1 MFDEKVM
8 ALRVHEI
15 PVYVGYPAEIPLDN
29 PQVLAALP
37 ILTKAQLNGQFPM
50 IWMTPGLR
58 AAIAA
63 DEVEYASTSGTS
75 GDRLQIVRDRNWWHL
90 EYRRTYAV
98 HPLLAMMD
106 PAQTQKAVLTTSVCS
121 SAVCWRDNPTYDQRI
136 IGRTLH
142 LNTAP
147 DPNRWSAADVAQI
160 VAEIDRWQPDY
171 LDMHGGYGSILARKA
186 TAFGIAAPRHRP
198 RVITVSYDFA
208 SSAARRQVE
217 AFFGTRTH
225 DLFGATEFG
234 YAFVETD
241 DGFRPVV
248 DSSAI
253 ELLPVAGRLDVKRLV
268 ITTSKNRHMPLVRYE
283 TGDLLIVDPDAPDR
297 PIATAGRMKDCAR
310 DAAGGLVT
318 PRDVDRALEATG
330 AAPVQFQMRWNAT
343 AVELLVVA
351 DAATDTSAWER
362 AMRGL
367 MGVACAASV
376 RCVTEIAPEGSGK
389 FAAIKHV

>member
-1 MFDEKVM
+1 MFDAKDM
-8 ALRVHEI
+8 ALRLNDI
-15 PVYVGYPAEIPLDN
+15 PVYSGYPAEIPLDD
-29 PQVLAALP
+29 PQALASLP

-50 IWMTPGLR
+50 MWMTPALR

-75 GDRLQIVRDRNWWHL
+75 GDRLQIVRERNWWQS

-98 HPLLAMMD
+98 HPELALMD

-136 IGRTLH
+136 IGKTLH

-147 DPNRWSAADVAQI
+147 DPNRWSAADVARI
-160 VAEIDRWQPDY
+160 VDEIDRWQPAY
-171 LDMHGGYGSILARKA
+171 LDMHGGYGAILARKA
-186 TAFGIAAPRHRP
+186 AAFGIAPPRHRP
-198 RVITVSYDFA
+198 RVLTVSYDFA

-217 AFFGTRTH
+217 SFFGAKTH

-234 YAFVETD
+234 YAFVQTD
-241 DGFRPVV
+241 DGFKPVA
-248 DSSAI
+248 DSSVI
-253 ELLPVAGRLDVKRLV
+253 ELLPVAGRPDLRRLV

-283 TGDLLIVDPDAPDR
+283 TGDLLAVDADAPDR
-297 PIATAGRMKDCAR
+297 PIATAGRLKDCAR
-310 DAAGGLVT
+310 DDDGGLVT

-330 AAPVQFQMRWNAT
+330 AAPAQFQMRWNAT
-343 AVELLVVA
+343 SVELLAVS
-351 DAATDTSAWER
+351 DPATDPAPWEQ
-362 AMRGL
+362 AVRGL
-367 MGVACAASV
+367 MGNGRATTV